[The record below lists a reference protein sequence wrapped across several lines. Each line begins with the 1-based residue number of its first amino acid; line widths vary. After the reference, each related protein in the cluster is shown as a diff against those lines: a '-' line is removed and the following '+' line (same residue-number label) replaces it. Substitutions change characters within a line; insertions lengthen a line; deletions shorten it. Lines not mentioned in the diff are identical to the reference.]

1 MAERLEM
8 SQLLGWVA
16 EQLGRKR
23 GTLDHLARSWA
34 EAFAKVPAAT
44 VRRVVE
50 GMLDADPTHVP
61 TLARVR
67 AEVAKG
73 AGGSRS
79 TSCGR
84 CWNGLREVA
93 IRAERRGVVDT
104 VVHMAHCDCDAG
116 MAARAARGTAAG
128 LPPTV
133 QELSDRARQADPQ
146 AAIYVDPTAEQRLT
160 DAARAHLAAGQATA
174 EARARRAREAKAR
187 AERVRAKGYAA
198 PATTARE
205 SWAPVGPGMER
216 EPDLHRDRMGYA
228 DGDDPG
234 PEAWL

>member
-1 MAERLEM
+1 MAERMEM

-23 GTLDHLARSWA
+23 GTLDHLARPWT

-50 GMLDADPTHVP
+50 GMLDADPAHVP

-73 AGGSRS
+73 AGGAKSA
-79 TSCGR
+79 SCGK
-84 CWNGLREVA
+84 CWSGLREVA

-104 VVHMAHCDCDAG
+104 VVYMAHCDCDAG
-116 MAARAARGTAAG
+116 TAARSARGTAAG

-133 QELSDRARQADPQ
+133 QELTDRARQADPR
-146 AAIYVDPTAEQRLT
+146 AVAYVDPTAEQRLT
-160 DAARAHLAAGQATA
+160 DAARKHLAAGQATA
-174 EARARRAREAKAR
+174 EQRARRAREAKAR
-187 AERVRAKGYAA
+187 AERVRAKGYTA
-198 PATTARE
+198 PTTERE
-205 SWAPVGPGMER
+205 EWAPLTPGMAQ
-216 EPDLHRDRMGYA
+216 EPDLYQERMGYA